1 VRVGAVEGDP
11 SRSDVE
17 VVLLDNGRA
26 VAVWHSN
33 GDNGSSLQASH
44 RDPGEGWSTPVS
56 LGVADKLYSFTAAT
70 NGLEVVVAAGFGS
83 TFGNVDI
90 DLVAYELAG
99 GSDTWSSGTEIQS
112 LVGVGASSIPPLHV
126 AIGDDGIVTVA
137 SGTDPAGSGPRGAT
151 VIQRIDGDWG
161 TPVAVVS
168 PTAEFGL
175 HLPDNDG
182 VALGMS
188 HVGGVSRVTVAA
200 ATIDRGLDSSL
211 NSPDDQYSLVI
222 RTATGD
228 GGWSAPEVV
237 HSTTG
242 EFAEFGDIYRNI
254 AVGASD
260 GDAVVVWTDS
270 DVTEEGSTPG
280 LSARV
285 KLASGALSSE
295 QVLSTFARTS
305 TDVLA
310 AGVAAGSTNDVGV
323 LWGGLFDNTVRLRV
337 WDATTDTWDAE
348 ALVNP
353 SGIGG
358 DEGFAV
364 PSALVPGPTGEMVA
378 VIRTSSGYVTRD
390 RSAAGE
396 LASSIIPLVNA
407 ADNPGMNSDDPDV
420 AIGGVGG
427 MQRIAVVG
435 TTFGEGESGMFV
447 IDDDTVAPVITSASV
462 SVVSG
467 GTVAATAVATDNL
480 GIRSIRF
487 AWGDATTDTVGTA
500 TSAQHTYAASGTYT
514 VTITVTDTASNVT
527 STTRSVTVSVAP
539 AVRVPGAP
547 RTLVAAPRNASVVL
561 SWAAPVSNGGAVITD
576 YVVQFRRTGASAW
589 TTFADGVRSTRTAVV
604 TGLVNGRGYQFR
616 VSARNSVGTGAASAA
631 VTATPRTVPGAPR
644 SVAASTARGALV
656 VSWRAP
662 SSDGGSA
669 ITDYKIQRRAAGAK
683 KWRTVKDGVATT
695 TTVRLT
701 DLPAGTDQEFRVRA
715 VSSVGAGAWSAVVE
729 GSVPR

>member
-1 VRVGAVEGDP
+1 
-11 SRSDVE
+11 
-17 VVLLDNGRA
+17 
-26 VAVWHSN
+26 
-33 GDNGSSLQASH
+33 
-44 RDPGEGWSTPVS
+44 
-56 LGVADKLYSFTAAT
+56 
-70 NGLEVVVAAGFGS
+70 
-83 TFGNVDI
+83 
-90 DLVAYELAG
+90 
-99 GSDTWSSGTEIQS
+99 
-112 LVGVGASSIPPLHV
+112 
-126 AIGDDGIVTVA
+126 
-137 SGTDPAGSGPRGAT
+137 
-151 VIQRIDGDWG
+151 
-161 TPVAVVS
+161 
-168 PTAEFGL
+168 L

-211 NSPDDQYSLVI
+211 NTPDDQYSLVI

-270 DVTEEGSTPG
+270 DVTEEGSIPG

-295 QVLSTFARTS
+295 QVLSTFAQTS

-337 WDATTDTWDAE
+337 WDATADTWDAE

-364 PSALVPGPTGEMVA
+364 PSALVPGPAGEMVA

-407 ADNPGMNSDDPDV
+407 ADNPGMNSDRPDV
-420 AIGGVGG
+420 AIGGAEGTE
-427 MQRIAVVG
+427 RIAVVG
-435 TTFGEGESGMFV
+435 SAYGSSSGMFV

-462 SVVSG
+462 GVVSG
-467 GTVAATAVATDNL
+467 GRVAATATATDNL

-487 AWGDATTDTVGTA
+487 AWGDATADTVGTA

-527 STTRSVTVSVAP
+527 STTRTVTVSVAP
-539 AVRVPGAP
+539 AATTPGAP
-547 RTLVAAPRNASVVL
+547 RALVAKPRNASVAL
-561 SWAAPVSNGGAVITD
+561 AWTAPASTGGAAITD
-576 YVVQFRRTGASAW
+576 YVVQFRRTGTTSW
-589 TTFADGVRSTRTAVV
+589 TTFADGVRTTRTAVV
-604 TGLVNGRGYQFR
+604 TGLVNGRSYQFR
-616 VSARNSVGTGAASAA
+616 VSAKNSVGTGAASAT
-631 VTATPRTVPGAPR
+631 VTATPRTVPGVPR
-644 SVAASTARGALV
+644 SVAVSTARGALV

-669 ITDYKIQRRAAGAK
+669 ITDYKIQRRVAGAK
-683 KWRTVKDGVATT
+683 KWKTVKDGVATAT
-695 TTVRLT
+695 SVRLA
-701 DLPAGTDQEFRVRA
+701 DLTAGSDQEFRVRA

>member
-1 VRVGAVEGDP
+1 MRVGAVEGDP

-26 VAVWHSN
+26 IAVWHSN

-83 TFGNVDI
+83 TFGNFDI

-161 TPVAVVS
+161 TPVSVVS
-168 PTAEFGL
+168 PTAAFGL

-260 GDAVVVWTDS
+260 GDAVVAWTDS
-270 DVTEEGSTPG
+270 DVTEEGSIPG

-285 KLASGALSSE
+285 RLASGALSSE
-295 QVLSTFARTS
+295 QALSTFAQTS
-305 TDVLA
+305 NDVLA
-310 AGVAAGSTNDVGV
+310 AGVAAGSTTDVGV
-323 LWGGLFDNTVRLRV
+323 MWSGLFDNTVRLRV

-348 ALVNP
+348 SLVNP
-353 SGIGG
+353 PGIGG
-358 DEGFAV
+358 GGGFAV

-378 VIRTSSGYVTRD
+378 VIRTSSGHMTRD

-396 LASSIIPLVNA
+396 LAPSIIPLVNA

-427 MQRIAVVG
+427 TQRIAVVG

-467 GTVAATAVATDNL
+467 GTVAATATATDNL

-487 AWGDATTDTVGTA
+487 AWGDATADTVGTA

-539 AVRVPGAP
+539 AVTVPGAP

-576 YVVQFRRTGASAW
+576 YVVQFRRTGTTAW
-589 TTFADGVRSTRTAVV
+589 TTFADGVRSTRSAVV

-616 VSARNSVGTGAASAA
+616 VSAKNSVGTGAASAT

-644 SVAASTARGALV
+644 SVAVSTVRGALV

-683 KWRTVKDGVATT
+683 KWKTVKDGVATT